1 MPYHYF
7 GGNLMKYFAINNLSA
22 CEKVEG
28 YMSNLDS
35 FVKVVE
41 DNLYTYWELTPSAP
55 CYDLLNGKVVQFDYH
70 GVEFYDVW
78 VDETTGIVMVA
89 DADLDLEFDDC
100 DYECGFDPYEGCYTD
115 DC

>member
-7 GGNLMKYFAINNLSA
+7 GGYLMKYFAINNLSA

-35 FVKVVE
+35 FVEVVE
-41 DNLYTYWELTPSAP
+41 DNLYTYWELTPCAP
-55 CYDLLNGKVVQFDYH
+55 CHNLLNGEVVQFDYH

-89 DADLDLEFDDC
+89 DADLDLGFDDC
-100 DYECGFDPYEGCYTD
+100 DYEVGFDPYCGCYTD

>member
-7 GGNLMKYFAINNLSA
+7 GGYLMKYFAINNLSA

-41 DNLYTYWELTPSAP
+41 DNLYTYWELTPCAP
-55 CYDLLNGKVVQFDYH
+55 CHSLLTGEVVQFDYH

-89 DADLDLEFDDC
+89 DADLDLEVDDC
-100 DYECGFDPYEGCYTD
+100 DYEVGFDPYCGCYTD